1 MINGLL
7 LCRNNRETIYGL
19 LGSHGD
25 TENLVYLAEAL
36 QDTDRL
42 IQYNLRYGAHMVLVS
57 VVSYVLGSSS
67 SICGFCSA
75 SYSTASGTV
84 PCPNDTCLYVL
95 LKLSHQMAMYCVYRY
110 QCF

>member
-1 MINGLL
+1 MIRGLL

-42 IQYNLRYGAHMVLVS
+42 IQYNLRYGVHMVHVS
-57 VVSYVLGSSS
+57 IVSYLPTSD
-67 SICGFCSA
+67 
-75 SYSTASGTV
+75 STTSGGV
-84 PCPNDTCLYVL
+84 PTWYMYQRIVL
-95 LKLSHQMAMYCVYRY
+95 LK
-110 QCF
+110 

>member
-1 MINGLL
+1 LNAVLNVSWFIVVPPFFVRSSSGENSMINGLL

-42 IQYNLRYGAHMVLVS
+42 IQYNLRYG
-57 VVSYVLGSSS
+57 
-67 SICGFCSA
+67 IPF
-75 SYSTASGTV
+75 STAITD
-84 PCPNDTCLYVL
+84 CI
-95 LKLSHQMAMYCVYRY
+95 
-110 QCF
+110 